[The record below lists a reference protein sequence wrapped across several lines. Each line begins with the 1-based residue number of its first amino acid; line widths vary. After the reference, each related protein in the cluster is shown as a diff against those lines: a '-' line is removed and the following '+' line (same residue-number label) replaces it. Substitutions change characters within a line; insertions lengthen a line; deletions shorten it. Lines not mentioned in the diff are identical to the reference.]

1 MKNLVQQLKALEPKM
16 VCELNLGENSVF
28 EIDDLQ
34 TPKTEEGKLIY
45 EELKKQFN
53 SRKRVYIGITPS
65 KKKYSKDGRK
75 YVEGGYHDKTGYRYT
90 IDSLMIEDENNFY
103 FAD

>member
-16 VCELNLGENSVF
+16 VCELNLGEISVF

-45 EELKKQFN
+45 EELKKQE
-53 SRKRVYIGITPS
+53 RIK
-65 KKKYSKDGRK
+65 
-75 YVEGGYHDKTGYRYT
+75 
-90 IDSLMIEDENNFY
+90 
-103 FAD
+103 